1 MIGKKN
7 WKYPYLRESVKGM
20 DSILQSVI
28 DKYRKTAKLTLIWN
42 RWTITNLPSFI
53 PTIQQRIKY
62 EFIPYLVEFRIITD
76 WLMTQR
82 VSKRNVSSDTTFV
95 DVLEKLIRM
104 EVMAKTAPIND
115 NNKKKISYSICDN
128 LSLFYYRYVFKYSS
142 QMSRRI
148 GEGEEKW
155 KQKSG

>member
-1 MIGKKN
+1 
-7 WKYPYLRESVKGM
+7 
-20 DSILQSVI
+20 
-28 DKYRKTAKLTLIWN
+28 
-42 RWTITNLPSFI
+42 
-53 PTIQQRIKY
+53 
-62 EFIPYLVEFRIITD
+62 
-76 WLMTQR
+76 MTQR

-148 GEGEEKW
+148 GEGEEK
-155 KQKSG
+155 